1 MVILI
6 QVGAKNRGGTIFIC
20 SISLLQG
27 MMALI
32 LCNGDFVA
40 EFESKLPV
48 PTQIIMIFALMVKR
62 LCSISIID
70 RFYDSITL
78 GGTYV
83 R

>member
-1 MVILI
+1 LLDQFAAGDDGFNSLVMEI
-6 QVGAKNRGGTIFIC
+6 
-20 SISLLQG
+20 LLQN
-27 MMALI
+27 LTP
-32 LCNGDFVA
+32 
-40 EFESKLPV
+40 KLPV

-78 GGTYV
+78 GGAYV